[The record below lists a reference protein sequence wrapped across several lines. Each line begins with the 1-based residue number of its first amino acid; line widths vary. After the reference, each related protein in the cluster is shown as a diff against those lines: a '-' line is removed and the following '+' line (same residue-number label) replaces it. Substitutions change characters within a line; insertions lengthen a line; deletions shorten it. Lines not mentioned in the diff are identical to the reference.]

1 MADWSNPWKLTSLA
15 MALVIV
21 TAVITGVVVA
31 KWSGKA
37 TMNAEEVFDSPAAM
51 PRAAAR
57 VSAPSPPPPPARIA
71 SREVAVPVPAA
82 PRAAALPSQS
92 VVDDCNRYA
101 GAART
106 TKDKT
111 IEVVKDAAIG
121 AVAGAA
127 VGAVGGAIADGGKGA
142 GKGAAIGGLAGAGG
156 GSLYGLYENKKNDE
170 AYKEA
175 YASCMRRHGYPG

>member
-31 KWSGKA
+31 KWSGN
-37 TMNAEEVFDSPAAM
+37 TPSPEEAFDSPAAM

-57 VSAPSPPPPPARIA
+57 VSAPSPPPPPVRVA
-71 SREVAVPVPAA
+71 SREVAPPSPPA
-82 PRAAALPSQS
+82 PRAAATVPSRS
-92 VVDDCNRYA
+92 VINECNRYA
-101 GAART
+101 AAPPT

-156 GSLYGLYENKKNDE
+156 GTLYGLYENKKNDE
-170 AYKEA
+170 AYREA
-175 YASCMRRHGYPG
+175 YASCMRRQGH